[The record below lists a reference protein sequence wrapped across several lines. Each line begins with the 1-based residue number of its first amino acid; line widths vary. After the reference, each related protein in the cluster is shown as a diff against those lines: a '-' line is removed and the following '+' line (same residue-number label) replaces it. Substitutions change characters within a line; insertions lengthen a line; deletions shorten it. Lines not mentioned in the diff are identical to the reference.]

1 MMAEMTAM
9 ASAMTM
15 EAPTS
20 QHNQMNDSHR
30 DVDQLS
36 MTDHCSSQAS
46 AKASC
51 GEHQDC
57 GACLAHCSGA
67 LISELSSFNTNH
79 RFSFEADYRLWLAP
93 RTYSRLLRPPKLA

>member
-20 QHNQMNDSHR
+20 QHHQMNDSHY
-30 DVDQLS
+30 DGDQLS
-36 MTDHCSSQAS
+36 MAGHCSSQAS

-67 LISELSSFNTNH
+67 LISEPSSFNTSN
-79 RFSFEADYRLWLAP
+79 RFRFEANYRLWLAP